1 MIIANKIKPGDTI
14 GVVAPS
20 NPIIGD
26 NIEELKK
33 AKEILEKD
41 GFKVIFSKNIF
52 SNTNRYTATA
62 KEKAE
67 DINEM
72 FKNKEVK
79 MIWCAKGGNNSNS
92 VFEYLDY
99 EAIKENPKIICG
111 YSDITSITNMIT
123 EKTGLVT
130 FSGTN
135 FKTIATDENEK
146 NTRLEN
152 AKTKLK
158 GTEIENIENL
168 DSKLSITSDKFKEE
182 KENMIYY
189 YKLSTQDL
197 EDMGIENVKSDEKN
211 GEYIIKYDIK
221 NIEIEIYNTQGFKNE
236 DKYYYS
242 LSELESLEL

>member
-1 MIIANKIKPGDTI
+1 MEKNNGITMVALVITVIILLILSGISINAGSNIITKSKLENIKTDMMLIKVKGKEYVENANFNLGT
-14 GVVAPS
+14 S
-20 NPIIGD
+20 F
-26 NIEELKK
+26 
-33 AKEILEKD
+33 EK
-41 GFKVIFSKNIF
+41 
-52 SNTNRYTATA
+52 
-62 KEKAE
+62 
-67 DINEM
+67 
-72 FKNKEVK
+72 
-79 MIWCAKGGNNSNS
+79 
-92 VFEYLDY
+92 L
-99 EAIKENPKIICG
+99 
-111 YSDITSITNMIT
+111 
-123 EKTGLVT
+123 
-130 FSGTN
+130 
-135 FKTIATDENEK
+135 TDENEK

-158 GTEIENIENL
+158 GTEIENIEDL

-182 KENMIYY
+182 KEKMIYY